1 MPETAWHASLTD
13 SVRALGAAADELR
26 TAHQHARLTAR
37 TTDPARIIPVP
48 GTLTVPGAAEPVR
61 PHEDALWQLSDLYMV
76 LEHHTRELYENA
88 ALGYAAGTATAVRA
102 VLSSRR
108 PHHVELI
115 RDRNGAYVLD
125 LDDLPDLAQSLT
137 VQAGVRELA
146 RLRTELLACWH
157 AQDTEV
163 SEDTADEPGGQSSA
177 LADTAHAYGTCAERA
192 LHQLIRFADAHG
204 FLHAV

>member
-1 MPETAWHASLTD
+1 MPETAWHASLAD

-26 TAHQHARLTAR
+26 TAHQHAQLTAR
-37 TTDPARIIPVP
+37 TTDPARIIPLP

-88 ALGYAAGTATAVRA
+88 ALGYAVGTARAVRA
-102 VLSSRR
+102 VLSSQR
-108 PHHVELI
+108 PRHVELT
-115 RDRNGAYVLD
+115 RERNGAYVLD
-125 LDDLPDLAQSLT
+125 LDDLPNLAQSLT
-137 VQAGVRELA
+137 VQAGARDLA

-157 AQDTEV
+157 AQD
-163 SEDTADEPGGQSSA
+163 SEGNEETADEPGGQPSA
-177 LADTAHAYGTCAERA
+177 LADAAHAYGTCAERA
-192 LHQLIRFADAHG
+192 LHHLIRFADARG